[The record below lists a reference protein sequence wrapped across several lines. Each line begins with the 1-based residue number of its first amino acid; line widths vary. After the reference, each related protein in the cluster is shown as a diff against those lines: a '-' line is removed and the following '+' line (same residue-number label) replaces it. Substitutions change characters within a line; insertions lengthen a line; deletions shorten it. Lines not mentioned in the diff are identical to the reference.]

1 LPAGSYTAS
10 ISGIGGA
17 TGPALVEV
25 LDVDKLEEASP
36 TSRLG
41 SISSR
46 GIVEG
51 GNNVVIGGFNI
62 AGDIPKR
69 MLVRAVGPRLEV
81 FGVSGALADP
91 VLTLH
96 DQSTAEVIATND
108 TWTDDSTAIIEASAS
123 VQAFELAD
131 DATSAAMVIWLAPG
145 SYTAVASSA
154 DPNTSGV
161 ALVEM
166 YELP

>member
-1 LPAGSYTAS
+1 
-10 ISGIGGA
+10 
-17 TGPALVEV
+17 V
-25 LDVDKLEEASP
+25 
-36 TSRLG
+36 
-41 SISSR
+41 
-46 GIVEG
+46 
-51 GNNVVIGGFNI
+51 
-62 AGDIPKR
+62 
-69 MLVRAVGPRLEV
+69 LVRAVGPRLEV

>member
-1 LPAGSYTAS
+1 
-10 ISGIGGA
+10 
-17 TGPALVEV
+17 
-25 LDVDKLEEASP
+25 
-36 TSRLG
+36 
-41 SISSR
+41 
-46 GIVEG
+46 
-51 GNNVVIGGFNI
+51 
-62 AGDIPKR
+62 
-69 MLVRAVGPRLEV
+69 
-81 FGVSGALADP
+81 
-91 VLTLH
+91 
-96 DQSTAEVIATND
+96 
-108 TWTDDSTAIIEASAS
+108 